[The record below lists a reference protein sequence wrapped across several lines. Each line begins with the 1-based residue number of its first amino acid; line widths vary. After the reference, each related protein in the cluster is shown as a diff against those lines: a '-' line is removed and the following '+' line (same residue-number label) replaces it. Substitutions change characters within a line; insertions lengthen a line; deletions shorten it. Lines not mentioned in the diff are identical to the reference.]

1 VIHVQE
7 KPVGGPTLT
16 SFARVALVLAAA
28 AATFVAVRLFAGLG
42 AVTALTDG
50 YAWGIWKPLNVVTF
64 TGVGAGALALAL
76 AAHVANAARFQPLVR
91 SAVLVGAITYT
102 LAGASVLVDLGRW
115 WNVWALFIPP
125 WWNLS
130 SVLLEVALCVVAYCG
145 VLWLEISPA
154 LLERW
159 ADPAGPRVRRLAA
172 HAVRGVRAATP
183 GVLAAAVVLP
193 VMHQSSLG
201 SLFLAVPSKLHP
213 LWHTAWLPALFLLS
227 CLAMGVG
234 AIIVVDTLTHL
245 AWRRARDARLL
256 PALARGMG
264 FLSLAFLALRIADVA
279 WAGALGAIAGWRGV
293 LFLVETGLFLYPAVR
308 VLDRRYRENPGYAFW
323 AAQLTVAAGALYRLD
338 VYLGAFDPGAGWSYF
353 PSLGELLFTVGLAA
367 SGVVL
372 YAATAKRFP
381 IVTGV
386 RGEAAT
392 ADERARAAAG

>member
-1 VIHVQE
+1 VFHVPE
-7 KPVGGPTLT
+7 KPIGGPILT

-28 AATFVAVRLFAGLG
+28 AAALVAVRLFTGLG

-76 AAHVANAARFQPLVR
+76 VAHVANRTRFHSLVR

-102 LAGASVLVDLGRW
+102 LAGASVIVDLGRW
-115 WNVWALFIPP
+115 WNVWALFFPP

-145 VLWLEISPA
+145 VLWVEVSPA

-159 ADPAGPRVRRLAA
+159 ADPAGPRARRLAA
-172 HAVRGVRAATP
+172 RAVRAVRAATP

-193 VMHQSSLG
+193 LMHQSSLG
-201 SLFLAVPSKLHP
+201 SLFLVVPSKLHP
-213 LWHTAWLPALFLLS
+213 LWHTPWLPALFLLS

-234 AIIVVDTLTHL
+234 AVIIVDTLTHL
-245 AWRRARDARLL
+245 AWRRARDARLV
-256 PALARGMG
+256 PALAQGMG
-264 FLSLAFLALRIADVA
+264 LLSLAFLALRIADVA
-279 WAGALGAIAGWRGV
+279 WAGELGAITGWRGV
-293 LFLVETGLFLYPAVR
+293 LFLVETGLLLYPALR

-323 AAQLTVAAGALYRLD
+323 AAQLTVAAGALYRFD

-353 PSLGELLFTVGLAA
+353 PSLGELLFTLGLAA

-372 YAATAKRFP
+372 YAAIAKRFP
-381 IVTGV
+381 ILSGV
-386 RGEAAT
+386 GDEAEPSR
-392 ADERARAAAG
+392 ERVRAAG